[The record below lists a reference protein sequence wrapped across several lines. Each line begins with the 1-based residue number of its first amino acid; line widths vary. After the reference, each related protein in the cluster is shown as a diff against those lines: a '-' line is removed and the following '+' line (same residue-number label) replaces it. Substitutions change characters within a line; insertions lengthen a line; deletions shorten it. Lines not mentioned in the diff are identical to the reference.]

1 MLSTAYIHMRLE
13 AQNLIGIETDG
24 LLTLWCIHIIICFC
38 TGLKKYQH
46 RPFRR
51 VLVHKVLPVY
61 TMFNFLHLT
70 LIMCLSDRLATRLLA
85 NVKSLVQTV
94 KLTSIAKLKSFH
106 QNDSVQP
113 KQKQQA
119 KQGSNHY
126 PEDGRHKANNRVVEE
141 EYILK
146 PVPETPV

>member
-1 MLSTAYIHMRLE
+1 
-13 AQNLIGIETDG
+13 
-24 LLTLWCIHIIICFC
+24 
-38 TGLKKYQH
+38 
-46 RPFRR
+46 
-51 VLVHKVLPVY
+51 
-61 TMFNFLHLT
+61 MFNFLHLT
-70 LIMCLSDRLATRLLA
+70 LIMCLSDRLVTRLLA
-85 NVKSLVQTV
+85 NVKSLVQIV

-126 PEDGRHKANNRVVEE
+126 PQDGRKKANNRIVEE